1 MALTSSQFHAVRNR
15 IGGIGL
21 FGVIIAWEHIMLLI
35 KYLMQS
41 HSCPYPP
48 SVLNAMKKEE
58 YTKTRLR
65 TSHLRAKK
73 ERRSFHYARPNSV
86 MNSKSITSTSSNE
99 TSCKNS
105 PISDSEISRKG
116 QYSRSIDSN
125 VFSDES
131 SKFSDHEIL
140 EVTESCRAKESS
152 KLRQRHKK
160 KERVGQK
167 YSDEEKHMGHST
179 VTLTQTIR
187 EAASP
192 ASPGKY
198 SSNVSPF
205 KMYFPSD
212 FEDMESAGRNL
223 VEDEYSLSDILSINS
238 DCYDSYA
245 SVSAKMP
252 SMSRVK
258 KQREN
263 AEEVNAAKKRIQQRL
278 SSIGERRKEKKRD

>member
-1 MALTSSQFHAVRNR
+1 
-15 IGGIGL
+15 
-21 FGVIIAWEHIMLLI
+21 
-35 KYLMQS
+35 
-41 HSCPYPP
+41 
-48 SVLNAMKKEE
+48 
-58 YTKTRLR
+58 
-65 TSHLRAKK
+65 
-73 ERRSFHYARPNSV
+73 
-86 MNSKSITSTSSNE
+86 
-99 TSCKNS
+99 
-105 PISDSEISRKG
+105 
-116 QYSRSIDSN
+116 
-125 VFSDES
+125 
-131 SKFSDHEIL
+131 
-140 EVTESCRAKESS
+140 
-152 KLRQRHKK
+152 
-160 KERVGQK
+160 
-167 YSDEEKHMGHST
+167 MGHST